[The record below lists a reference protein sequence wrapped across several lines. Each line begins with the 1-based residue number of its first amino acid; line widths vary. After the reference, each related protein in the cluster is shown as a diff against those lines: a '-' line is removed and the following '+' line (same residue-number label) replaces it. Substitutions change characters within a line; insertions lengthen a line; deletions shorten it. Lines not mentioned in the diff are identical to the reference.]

1 MLSLFAP
8 GSLMEN
14 VVVEGV
20 ACLSS
25 LVSNFVPKQC
35 HLEEASHSSGVRFV
49 FRLVEGQTL
58 PVVTGFSKYIS
69 CIVFVPG

>member
-1 MLSLFAP
+1 
-8 GSLMEN
+8 MEN

-20 ACLSS
+20 ACSSS
-25 LVSNFVPKQC
+25 LVSKFVSKQC
-35 HLEEASHSSGVRFV
+35 HLKEASDPFGVGFV

-69 CIVFVPG
+69 RVVFVPG